1 MNQLLQDFID
11 QLHAADSVPEFKG
24 AMTTA
29 AEALGLPRFGYLGI
43 SKRAMLSPLVHLTTF
58 PGAWEHRYLGQAYQR
73 IDPVVSRAFSDHA
86 PFCWGTEDM
95 LRGLSKNQLQVFDE
109 ASEFG
114 LRCGFA
120 VPIHDDMGRMSVVVF
135 ASSEKPTAFQKDLRL
150 HEDLLHLMAIHF
162 HVHARQK
169 LGFGVSSA
177 WPRLSPRETQC
188 LQWAAHGKTRWE
200 ISRILGLSPRTI
212 AFHIDN
218 ARAKLDAASTTEA
231 VAKAVQ
237 AHLIN
242 PP

>member
-1 MNQLLQDFID
+1 MNQLLQNFID
-11 QLHAADSVPEFKG
+11 QLHAADSEPEFKD
-24 AMTTA
+24 AMTVA
-29 AEALGLPRFGYLGI
+29 AEALGLPRFVYLGI
-43 SKRAMLSPLVHLTTF
+43 SKRAILSPLVITTY
-58 PGAWEHRYLGQAYQR
+58 PGAWEHRYLKQAYQR
-73 IDPVVSRAFSDHA
+73 FDPVVSRAFSDHT
-86 PFCWGTEDM
+86 PFHWGTEDTS
-95 LRGLSKNQLQVFDE
+95 RGLSKNQHQIFVE

-114 LRCGFA
+114 LRCGFT
-120 VPIHDDMGRMSVVVF
+120 VPIHDDIGRMSAVTF
-135 ASSEKPTAFQKDLRL
+135 ASSEKPTVFQRELGL

-200 ISRILGLSPRTI
+200 ISRILGLSPRTVS
-212 AFHIDN
+212 FHIDN

-237 AHLIN
+237 EHLITS
-242 PP
+242 P

>member
-11 QLHAADSVPEFKG
+11 QLHAADSEPEFKG

-29 AEALGLPRFGYLGI
+29 ADALGLPRFVYLGI
-43 SKRAMLSPLVHLTTF
+43 SKRAMLSPLVITTY
-58 PGAWEHRYLGQAYQR
+58 PGAWQHRYLGQAYQR
-73 IDPVVSRAFSDHA
+73 VDPVVSRAFSDNT
-86 PFCWGTEDM
+86 PFHWGTQDT
-95 LRGLSKNQLQVFDE
+95 LRGLSKKQLQVFDE

-114 LRCGFA
+114 LHCGFT
-120 VPIHDDMGRMSVVVF
+120 VPIHDDMGRMSAVTF
-135 ASSEKPTAFQKDLRL
+135 ASSEKPTVFQKDLRH

-162 HVHARQK
+162 HVHTRQK

-177 WPRLSPRETQC
+177 WPRLSPRQTQC

-200 ISRILGLSPRTI
+200 ISRILGLSPRTV

-231 VAKAVQ
+231 VAKAVR
-237 AHLIN
+237 AHLIT